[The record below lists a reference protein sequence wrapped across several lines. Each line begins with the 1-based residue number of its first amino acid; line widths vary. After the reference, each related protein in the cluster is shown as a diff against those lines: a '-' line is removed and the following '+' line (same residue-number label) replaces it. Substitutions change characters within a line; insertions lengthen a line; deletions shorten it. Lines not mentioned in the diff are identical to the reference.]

1 MHAAVTDSVH
11 SLCDD
16 YVTRHADLD
25 PVAATVRG
33 IPGQES
39 RLTDYSP
46 EGHRARHEL
55 NTSTLRAVAAAR
67 PRDAAEATAR
77 TVFAERVGMEVEIHD
92 AGLDSAALNVIESP
106 VQLLRSVFDLMPTRT
121 PADWAVIASRLARV
135 PEAVTGIQE
144 GLRYAAARGTVAA
157 LRQVTGC
164 AAQCESWAAG
174 YFTALTA
181 DADVPAALR
190 ADLDAGVR
198 AASAAYSGLAR
209 FLRTE
214 LAPSAPVKDAVGA
227 DTYALWLRY
236 FTGAVL
242 DPVEVHAWGWQEF
255 LAIKAEL
262 RRVADR
268 IAPGAG
274 PRGAA
279 AVLNTDPAWLA
290 EGTEG
295 FRRWAQDLSD
305 ATSAELR
312 GSHFDIPAP
321 LATLECR
328 IAPAGGG
335 TYYTGPSDDL
345 SRPGRVWWSL
355 PAGRSHH
362 PTWRK
367 VTTVYHE
374 GVPGHHLQ
382 VGTAVLRAG
391 RLNRFQRLLC
401 HVSAHSEGWALYAE
415 RLMRE
420 LGHLKDDAALMG
432 MLDAQLFR
440 AARVVIDTGM
450 HLELP
455 VPAGVGFREGERWTP
470 ELGRAFLLTRT
481 LIDPGGV
488 DEEIDRYLGWP
499 GQAPSYKLGERV
511 WRAARDE
518 ARRRHGPAFDAKVF
532 HSRALGL
539 GAMGLDTLRESL
551 AAL

>member
-1 MHAAVTDSVH
+1 M
-11 SLCDD
+11 CDD
-16 YVTRHADLD
+16 YVTRYADLD

-33 IPGQES
+33 IAGHEG

-46 EGHRARHEL
+46 AGHRARYDL
-55 NTSTLRAVAAAR
+55 NTAALRAVGAAR

-77 TVFAERVGMEVEIHD
+77 TVFTERVGREVEVHD
-92 AGLDSAALNVIESP
+92 AGLDGAALNVIESP

-135 PEAVTGIQE
+135 PAAVTGLRD
-144 GLRYAAARGTVAA
+144 GLRHAASRGTVAA

-164 AAQCESWAAG
+164 AAQCDSWAAG
-174 YFTALTA
+174 YFTTLTA
-181 DADVPAALR
+181 GADVPPALR

-198 AASAAYSGLAR
+198 AARAAYSGLAR
-209 FLRTE
+209 FLRDE
-214 LAPSAPVKDAVGA
+214 LAPAAPLRDAVGA
-227 DTYALWLRY
+227 DTYRLWLRY

-242 DPVEVHAWGWQEF
+242 DPAEVYAWGWQEF
-255 LAIKAEL
+255 LTIEAEL
-262 RRVADR
+262 RQVADR

-290 EGTEG
+290 EGAEA
-295 FRRWAQDLSD
+295 FRRWAQELSD
-305 ATSAELR
+305 TASAELR
-312 GSHFDIPAP
+312 GSHFDIPGP
-321 LATLECR
+321 LGTLENR

-355 PAGRSHH
+355 PADRTHH

-391 RLNRFQRLLC
+391 RLDRFQRLLC

-420 LGHLKDDAALMG
+420 LGHLKDDASLMG

-455 VPAGVGFREGERWTP
+455 IPAGVGFHEGERWTP
-470 ELGRAFLLTRT
+470 GLGRDFLLTRT
-481 LIDPGGV
+481 LIDPGAV

-511 WRAARDE
+511 WCAARDE
-518 ARRRHGPAFDAKVF
+518 ARRRHGPAFDSRAF
-532 HSRALGL
+532 HSHALGL

-551 AAL
+551 KAL